1 MSPGNG
7 SPSAPS
13 NSVWPPPLLRIAG
26 VYSYPRA
33 RCETLLNTNYS
44 ITTRRS
50 PPSNIFSR
58 LQHRPRARCPAAGPS
73 HPRAQ
78 RPLRTHQLR
87 RMVPQQTRCPHLRRR
102 RLLRPPV
109 GSDQPAQRR
118 TCAPRRTHP
127 RHTVDHFRTRASCSL
142 AMRLRSLKPE
152 LVTSGGDDRLRPPKR
167 LVRGLWRPRR
177 VGSCIMRWRRGR
189 MCDLLLLDKFYL
201 FPFCSFF
208 FIFI

>member
-1 MSPGNG
+1 
-7 SPSAPS
+7 
-13 NSVWPPPLLRIAG
+13 VQ
-26 VYSYPRA
+26 
-33 RCETLLNTNYS
+33 TLVNTNYS

-58 LQHRPRARCPAAGPS
+58 LQHRPRARCPAARPS

-78 RPLRTHQLR
+78 RPRRIHQLR
-87 RMVPQQTRCPHLRRR
+87 RMVPQQTRCPRLRRR

-118 TCAPRRTHP
+118 TCAPRRTQP
-127 RHTVDHFRTRASCSL
+127 RHPVDHFRPRPSCSL
-142 AMRLRSLKPE
+142 AMRLRSLEPE
-152 LVTSGGDDRLRPPKR
+152 LVASGRDDRLRPPKR

-177 VGSCIMRWRRGR
+177 VGRCIMRWRLMTMA
-189 MCDLLLLDKFYL
+189 MCDLLPVLLDKFYL

-208 FIFI
+208 FIFIVLVCLACRSIPTGHEK